1 MVLTSAAIKTILDAG
16 VYSETLI
23 IKDYVENKNQRIF
36 TNAFVEID
44 NQIPRQEA
52 EEITE
57 TETIQK
63 FLIHLF
69 KRTIARGS
77 EEEAALT
84 LLENE
89 IKTELDG
96 ATLGGSI
103 LYLEEKAWNRNPRE
117 KPLQHMESIL
127 TVSVRDV
134 VDTSG
139 SGRLGSEMILTL
151 PGPVVIPLLS
161 KPLELTGREVDDD
174 LLDDGG
180 RVVTPT
186 KLNSGTISCEYES
199 TSALD
204 SSVKTL
210 VDAGDRIVATLTKN
224 TVPTNFNVILVNVDK
239 PSPYDEIERAIL
251 TMEVTS

>member
-16 VYSETLI
+16 VYSETLL
-23 IKDYVENKNQRIF
+23 IKDFVENPNQRIF
-36 TNAFVEID
+36 TVAFLEID
-44 NQIPRQEA
+44 NQIPVA
-52 EEITE
+52 TDEEITE
-57 TETIQK
+57 TDTTQK

-69 KRTIARGS
+69 KRTVARGT
-77 EEEAALT
+77 EEEASLT
-84 LLENE
+84 SLENQ

-103 LYLEEKAWNRNPRE
+103 LFLEEKSWNRNPRV
-117 KPLQHMESIL
+117 KPVQHMESIL

-139 SGRLGSEMILTL
+139 SGRLGAEITLGL
-151 PGPVVIPLLS
+151 PGPITIPLLS

-174 LLDDGG
+174 NLDDGG

-210 VDAGDRIVATLTKN
+210 IDAGDRIVATLTKN

-239 PSPYDEIERAIL
+239 PAPYDEIERAIL

>member
-44 NQIPRQEA
+44 NQIPRQET

-69 KRTIARGS
+69 KRVIARGS

-139 SGRLGSEMILTL
+139 AGKLGAEMTLTL
-151 PGPVVIPLLS
+151 PGPIVIPLLS
-161 KPLELTGREVDDD
+161 KPLELTGIEIDEDNNS
-174 LLDDGG
+174 GS
-180 RVVTPT
+180 RVVTPV
-186 KLNSGTISCEYES
+186 KDNVGTISCEYES
-199 TSALD
+199 TTALKT
-204 SSVKTL
+204 SVKAL
-210 VDAGDRIVATLTKN
+210 VDAKARISVTLTKDGD
-224 TVPTNFNVILVNVDK
+224 PEAFNVLLLNVDK
-239 PSPYDEIERAIL
+239 PVPYDEIERAIL